1 MTINKYAH
9 ITGSVARTLLA
20 LTFLFSG
27 FVKAIDPVGTVY
39 KIEDYLTAFGGV
51 FTSLLPLATTAAVL
65 LILTEWTLGVMML
78 LNVRTQ
84 LTSWLALAFYVV
96 MLPLTLYIALTNP
109 ITDCGCFGDALVLT
123 NWQTFWKN
131 VVLMALVVVLLC
143 TKRHIP
149 QTFVWWAELSVVLI
163 AMALAGGLMLYT
175 HYHLPLIDFRPYKI
189 GNNIPELME
198 IPEGAPADEYAI
210 TLIYEKDGVEQDFT
224 LQDYPRGDS
233 TWRFV
238 DQRSKL
244 VQKGYEPPVHD
255 FVLVDYEDEDV
266 TYNLLESEK
275 AVLVVMYDLGK
286 ADLTQLG
293 KVVQLCL
300 DTEEQGVPFS
310 ILTAATDEQ
319 IWDFID
325 AHRDL
330 FLSCGLAAADPTLDP
345 EEAQALNDELLS
357 HWRMLFLTGDG
368 IMLKTIVRANP
379 GVFVIENGT
388 ITDKY
393 NIRNR
398 KL

>member
-1 MTINKYAH
+1 MNKTAH
-9 ITGSVARTLLA
+9 ITGSIARTLLA

-27 FVKAIDPVGTVY
+27 FVKAVDPVGTVY
-39 KIEDYLTAFGGV
+39 KIEDYLTAFGGI

-84 LTSWLALAFYVV
+84 LTAWLALIFYAV
-96 MLPLTLYIALTNP
+96 MTPVTLYIALTNP
-109 ITDCGCFGDALVLT
+109 ITDCGCFGDALVIS
-123 NWQTFWKN
+123 NWQTFGKN
-131 VVLMALVVVLLC
+131 VVLTALVVVLLC
-143 TKRHIP
+143 TKKYIP
-149 QTFVWWAELSVVLI
+149 QTFIWWAELGIVLI
-163 AMALAGGLMLYT
+163 GMALAGGLMLYT

-210 TLIYEKDGVEQDFT
+210 TLIYEKDGVEQEFT

-238 DQRSKL
+238 DQQSKL
-244 VQKGYEPPVHD
+244 IQKGYEPPIHD
-255 FVLVDYEDEDV
+255 FVLVDYEGEDV
-266 TYNLLESEK
+266 TYDLLEMEK
-275 AVLVVMYDLGK
+275 VVFVVMYDLQK
-286 ADLTQLG
+286 TDLTQVG

-300 DTEEQGVPFS
+300 ATEEQAVPFR
-310 ILTAATDEQ
+310 ILTSATDEQ

-325 AHRDL
+325 AHREL
-330 FLSCGLAAADPTLDP
+330 LLANGIAASDPAMDP
-345 EEAQALNDELLS
+345 EEAAGFNDELLS
-357 HWRMLFLTGDG
+357 HWRMLFLNGDG

-398 KL
+398 